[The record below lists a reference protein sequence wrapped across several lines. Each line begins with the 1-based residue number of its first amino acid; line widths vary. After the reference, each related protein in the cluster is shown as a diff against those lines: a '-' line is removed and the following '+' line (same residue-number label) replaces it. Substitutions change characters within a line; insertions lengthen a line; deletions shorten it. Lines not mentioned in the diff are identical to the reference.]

1 MNDKVLEDVYQE
13 RLEEKLI
20 NYLSEKYNIDYQT
33 AMKIYYNS
41 ELAQKIYEGKNGV
54 QYLDYKVLADIL
66 EESEPEIIENIR

>member
-1 MNDKVLEDVYQE
+1 MDDKVLEEVYQE

-20 NYLSEKYNIDYQT
+20 NHLSDKYEIDYQT

-41 ELAQKIYEGKNGV
+41 ELAQKIFAGKNGV

-66 EESEPEIIENIR
+66 EETEPELIKTIK